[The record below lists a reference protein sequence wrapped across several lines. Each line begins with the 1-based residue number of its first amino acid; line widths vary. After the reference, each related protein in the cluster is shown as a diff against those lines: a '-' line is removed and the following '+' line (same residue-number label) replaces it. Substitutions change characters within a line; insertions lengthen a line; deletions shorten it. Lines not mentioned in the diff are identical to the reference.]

1 VSALTA
7 GWAMAAKLEAE
18 GIAATCD
25 PRSATPPCVLIEP
38 PSGDYGACDLVA
50 EWRVVA
56 LAPGTA
62 NTDAWAALED
72 LAAVVYAVLPVERRS
87 FGRYVLAQ
95 DQQAMPAFLFTFT
108 QGVEIE

>member
-1 VSALTA
+1 
-7 GWAMAAKLEAE
+7 MAAKLEGE

-38 PSGDYGACDLVA
+38 PSGGYGNCDDLIG

-62 NTDAWAALED
+62 NTDAWAALEV
-72 LAAVVYAVLPVERRS
+72 LEAAVIAVLPVERRT
-87 FGRYVLAQ
+87 FGRYLLAQ

-108 QGVEIE
+108 QGV